1 MAGGAEIT
9 CFLLLLDNLSAL
21 SEQGC
26 TFLSD
31 NDLKSLEYNLS
42 RYNILIVSTCNE
54 SLEHILVAVIILQ
67 S

>member
-1 MAGGAEIT
+1 MPVHWLRLVVSFHSSL
-9 CFLLLLDNLSAL
+9 FLTDYLSAL

-31 NDLKSLEYNLS
+31 NDLKSLEYNLL

-54 SLEHILVAVIILQ
+54 SLEHI
-67 S
+67 